1 MTRMTEGRP
10 IDATS
15 EERIRA
21 HQAEYGE
28 HAIDYDKALDL
39 AISGVM
45 NSEPGG
51 DTPRDIL
58 RMNAEEAAG
67 HPLSKEE
74 VDELMRRLV
83 AGGTFELMGAGVI
96 NEVGDD

>member
-15 EERIRA
+15 KGRIRA
-21 HQAEYGE
+21 HQVEYGE

-51 DTPRDIL
+51 DTPHDIV
-58 RMNAEEAAG
+58 RMNAE
-67 HPLSKEE
+67 
-74 VDELMRRLV
+74 
-83 AGGTFELMGAGVI
+83 LMGVGEI
-96 NEVGDD
+96 NEVGAPKKNWV